1 MPNLT
6 YEAYLDE
13 VATLLTE
20 LYDLDDAVAIQ
31 LVVDAQANEY
41 FSPHDDHPAM
51 RTLARAKEDAV
62 ALYKAGKPKLKQ
74 ARPPA
79 RPAAQPPARATAKP
93 GTKPSAKPTA
103 KPAAAQGLRKNMKP
117 R

>member
-20 LYDLDDAVAIQ
+20 LYDLDDAAAIK
-31 LVVDAQANEY
+31 LVVDAQAAEY

-51 RTLARAKEDAV
+51 RTLTRAREDAV
-62 ALYKAGKPKLKQ
+62 ALYKAGKPKL
-74 ARPPA
+74 
-79 RPAAQPPARATAKP
+79 QPKP
-93 GTKPSAKPTA
+93 
-103 KPAAAQGLRKNMKP
+103 KPAPRKLP
-117 R
+117 RKK

>member
-31 LVVDAQANEY
+31 LVVDAQAHEY

-62 ALYKAGKPKLKQ
+62 ALYKARRPTLKQ
-74 ARPPA
+74 ARP
-79 RPAAQPPARATAKP
+79 AAKPPARAAAKP
-93 GTKPSAKPTA
+93 GARPSAKPTA
-103 KPAAAQGLRKNMKP
+103 KPVPAQGLRKNTKP

>member
-1 MPNLT
+1 MANLT

-20 LYDLDDAVAIQ
+20 LYDLDDATAIK
-31 LVVDAQANEY
+31 LVVDAQAAEY

-51 RTLARAKEDAV
+51 RTLTRAREDAV
-62 ALYKAGKPKLKQ
+62 ALYKTGKEKLKVQ
-74 ARPPA
+74 
-79 RPAAQPPARATAKP
+79 AKP
-93 GTKPSAKPTA
+93 SP
-103 KPAAAQGLRKNMKP
+103 RK